1 MKKKNLF
8 PFLLLFSLI
17 LLLGSLPRSAV
28 QDNGVG
34 NEDVL
39 IGFKVFPGKSEKAQV
54 EKAGGKIKY
63 LYNLIPVIAASVPS
77 AAIKGLKHNPNVTYV
92 EEDSDIFINEELTDS
107 WGVIHIGAD
116 QAWGYNKGAGIHV
129 SIVDTGI
136 DKDHPDLETNIAGG
150 VNFVAG
156 KGKNKTA
163 DPSAW
168 EDGHGHGTHC
178 AGIVAADDNGSGV
191 VGVAPDAWLYGV
203 KVLDDRGRGKA
214 SDFIAGLEWSVK
226 GPDGIQGNEDDA
238 EIISISLRMYNPI
251 DGSVTAACDAAYAKG
266 LLLVSSAGNT
276 SGGGVTSPANHPSVM
291 AVSAIDSSNEFA
303 WFSADGQSVEL
314 TAPGVDVYST
324 YKNGDYTSMD
334 GTSMA
339 CPHVAGAAALA
350 WATGY
355 YSHGSA
361 VRLQLNRTA
370 NWLPG
375 LNSEQQGSGLV
386 DAIAAVIYP
395 NPAFIVEVNRDNEVY
410 LEGFQEPATLTM
422 MLRNEHGDAN
432 IDIGSVVFEANLI
445 EYLDPSVEIP
455 RDVTITPTGDEG
467 IYTASFLIS
476 DLVVEEDTLFRAVIT
491 ASDANRTG
499 SGEDAFFIVAD
510 TGSKLFVDI
519 KTDKPDSPDDPFYP
533 IYMMGETIYTT
544 VTVTDESGNP
554 VSEVSVF
561 TRVITTDG
569 KDYNYYGEY
578 TDEFGVAK
586 FETKIKKPNGT
597 GIWRISSE
605 ATKPNYIHIPRWLA
619 GPQNISK
626 SSSLTNCGAYKLN
639 PDSILP
645 VF

>member
-605 ATKPNYIHIPRWLA
+605 ATKPNYMVGWSAKYIEV
-619 GPQNISK
+619 K
-626 SSSLTNCGAYKLN
+626 
-639 PDSILP
+639 
-645 VF
+645 